1 MMELH
6 SIKYPDMSKF
16 PTIYLRIKIYINS
29 VPDVLFRVLP
39 LLGMAIIQSIP
50 IANTDHSH
58 LEQWPPFYP
67 PYSPSRPPHPCSVPL
82 QRNALNRAVYHNLIT
97 HKKIATH
104 VLRLLQPG

>member
-58 LEQWPPFYP
+58 LEQWPPILSPIFTLKAPASLLCSP
-67 PYSPSRPPHPCSVPL
+67 PAKCTEPCSVSQL
-82 QRNALNRAVYHNLIT
+82 DYT
-97 HKKIATH
+97 
-104 VLRLLQPG
+104 